1 MALGLIEVGSEDDF
15 IDELIDDGEDQNPL
29 IDFGVIDIDSDKKDE
44 DVTDPVDEPDDVNDD

>member
-15 IDELIDDGEDQNPL
+15 IDELNDDGEDQNPL